1 MRHFL
6 VAPISGL
13 VLAGSLAGCSDFLEG
28 DDLSNDPNAPSE
40 ATVSQLFVGAQSL
53 QIIMNEGTLARIS
66 CIIVQQCGGTSRQH
80 QSYGLYVIAEDAADP
95 EFSSIYVSGG
105 LVDHRAIQTRSIEVG
120 DSGFAGVGM
129 VMEALNMGNAAG
141 LWGDLPYS
149 QALSGNPT
157 PPLDDQL
164 AIYAGVQAKLDTA
177 VLYLAA
183 TGPTNVG
190 PGIADLVYGGDLTK
204 WLRAAYTLKARYH
217 LHLAELEGTPRY
229 TAAIAAATNGIND
242 PTGAGDYTTY
252 HGTGEPESNIWYQ
265 FTRIQRAGDIA
276 PGGTLVELMRA
287 RGDARLATYFAPVP
301 PADATGA
308 PCPLASDPLP
318 YGGADPGGSFDPCT
332 VSDFAGTRVAPD
344 FRQPLITYDENELI
358 LAESYARLGDD
369 GNAQL
374 HLNNVRVAKGG
385 LAPTA
390 ATGPTLL
397 QEIGQEQY
405 IVLFQNVEAWATW
418 KRTCTPVLVP
428 AGGAAEVY
436 PRLLYGN
443 TERNANPNIPPP
455 GVEPNA
461 GRNDNDPN
469 PCPTA

>member
-13 VLAGSLAGCSDFLEG
+13 LLAGSVAGCSNFLEG
-28 DDLSNDPNAPSE
+28 DDLSNDPNAPTE

-53 QIIMNEGTLARIS
+53 QIILNEGTLARVS

-80 QSYGLYVIAEDAADP
+80 QSYGLYVIAEDAVDF
-95 EFSSIYVSGG
+95 EFYSLYVSGG
-105 LVDHRAIQTRSIEVG
+105 LVDHRAIQTRSIAVG

-149 QALSGNPT
+149 QALGDNAT
-157 PPLDDQL
+157 PGLDDQL
-164 AIYAGVQAKLDTA
+164 AVYAGVQAKLDTA
-177 VLYLAA
+177 VVYLAA

-190 PGIADLVYGGDLTK
+190 PGIADLVYGGDLVK
-204 WLRAAYTLKARYH
+204 WLGAAYTLKARYH
-217 LHLAELEGTPRY
+217 LHLAELEGAPRY

-265 FTRIQRAGDIA
+265 FVRIQRAGDIA

-287 RGDARLATYFAPVP
+287 RGDPRLATYFAPIP
-301 PADATGA
+301 PTDAAGA
-308 PCPLASDPLP
+308 PCALASDPLP
-318 YGGADPGGSFDPCT
+318 YGGADPGASFDPCT

-344 FRQPLITYDENELI
+344 FRQPLVTYDENQLL
-358 LAESYARLGDD
+358 LAESYARLGDET
-369 GNAQL
+369 NARL
-374 HLNNVRVAKGG
+374 HLNNVRVKAG

-428 AGGAAEVY
+428 ASGASEVY
-436 PRLLYGN
+436 PRLLYGA
-443 TERNANPNIPPP
+443 TERNANPNIPAP

-461 GRNDNDPN
+461 GRNDNDPT